1 MGHWTDDATDPYL
14 RGFYRPV
21 SEEREETDLKIEGE
35 IPAGLR
41 GTFLKNGPNQR
52 FAPLG
57 RFHPFDGD
65 GMLHALYLKGGR
77 ARYKNRYVRTAGFE
91 FETQLG
97 RNAYGGFAD
106 LRMPLPEA
114 LAKVGPFKNVA
125 NTSIVRH
132 ADKLLALWEGGMPT
146 IVDAELETKGLLS
159 FAGQYEGSFT
169 AHPRVDPRTGELVAF
184 GYSAFP
190 PYLTFLVLDKT
201 GALIRKEPI
210 ELARPVM
217 MHDFAVS
224 RDHVIFLDAPA
235 VFALNDAMSGKGDII
250 QWQPQ
255 HGCRLGV
262 LPREGTNRDVRWFPI
277 EPCYVYHFM
286 NAHEEDGQIHV
297 DAGRLERL
305 NTFGLASTLTDPPIT
320 LTRFSIDLAKGEVNT
335 RSLDERSLEFPR
347 IHDGRVGGKYNVGYA
362 ATFSGA
368 RNMADY
374 DTTLRYDLA
383 RGTAQSYFHGAGRFV
398 GELVHA
404 PDPQDP
410 MNEDAGWLLGFVYD
424 SARDM
429 SELVVFA
436 AANIRQGPLARVFV
450 NSRVPAGIH
459 AAFVPETI

>member
-1 MGHWTDDATDPYL
+1 MGHWTDEATDPYL

-21 SEEREETDLKIEGE
+21 SEERDERDLKIEGE

-65 GMLHALYLKGGR
+65 GMLHAVYLKDGQ
-77 ARYKNRYVRTAGFE
+77 ARYKNRYVRTPGFE
-91 FETQLG
+91 FEGKLG

-114 LAKVGPFKNVA
+114 FAKVGPFKNVA
-125 NTSIVRH
+125 NTNVVSH
-132 ADKLLALWEGGMPT
+132 AGKLLALWEGGMPT
-146 IVDAELETKGLLS
+146 LVSDELETKGSLS
-159 FAGQYEGSFT
+159 FAGKYEGSFT

-190 PYLTFLVLDKT
+190 PYLTYLVLDKT
-201 GALIRKEPI
+201 GALVRKEPI
-210 ELARPVM
+210 DLPRAVM

-235 VFALNDAMSGKGDII
+235 VFALSDAMQGKGDII

-262 LPREGTNRDVRWFPI
+262 MPRDGGNRDIRWFAI
-277 EPCYVYHFM
+277 DPCYVYHFM
-286 NAHEEDGQIHV
+286 NAHEDGGQLHI
-297 DAGRLERL
+297 DAGRLDHL

-320 LTRFSIDLAKGEVNT
+320 LTRFTIDLARGEVKT
-335 RSLDERSLEFPR
+335 RSLDAHSLEFPR
-347 IHDGRVGGKYNVGYA
+347 IHDGFIAAKYKVGYA

-368 RNMADY
+368 RSMANY
-374 DTTLRYDLA
+374 DTTLRYDFSRSTTQA
-383 RGTAQSYFHGAGRFV
+383 YFHGQGRFV

-404 PDPQDP
+404 PNPKDP
-410 MNEDAGWLLGFVYD
+410 MNEEAGWLLGFVYD
-424 SARDM
+424 SASDR

-436 AANIRQGPLARVFV
+436 ANDVAKGPLARVFIG
-450 NSRVPAGIH
+450 SRVPAGIH
-459 AAFVPETI
+459 ATFVAQT